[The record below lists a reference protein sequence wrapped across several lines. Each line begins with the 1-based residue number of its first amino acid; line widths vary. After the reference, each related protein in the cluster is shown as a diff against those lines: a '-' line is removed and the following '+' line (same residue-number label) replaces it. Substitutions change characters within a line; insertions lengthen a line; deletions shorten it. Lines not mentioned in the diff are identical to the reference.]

1 MPSLSSSPGPAR
13 RRTVAIA
20 LAAFTFRSPA
30 LIRVRRCTHLW
41 LLLRRPALRARGVS
55 PLASPS
61 SHPQAVP
68 PLSTSNALLLLLPPP
83 PRPPSPIV
91 PPIFVIPPPIR
102 HTLPGKPKKKG
113 ISKNR
118 TTSLDP
124 YGPSSSRAVAS

>member
-30 LIRVRRCTHLW
+30 LIR
-41 LLLRRPALRARGVS
+41 
-55 PLASPS
+55 
-61 SHPQAVP
+61 AVP

-124 YGPSSSRAVAS
+124 YPSSSRAVAS